1 MELSR
6 LRWVAPFFVMGS
18 LLGAVPPAQWVPARW
33 HWTDPSTLDL
43 LAGSPINC
51 LLLKSYNPA
60 FVQKAAERGI
70 ATLAVLTP
78 GVDPAEAARQAVQAK
93 LQGVVLEGDFPDAA
107 AERVKDLLAGSHAVV
122 VQLTARNKMKLGGP
136 DPIVGTYQGVW
147 PGIQVAENGEA
158 KAAPSGNPWID
169 TNSGFIRSVRVW
181 GSPAIWIGNLPPER
195 TIVTGQRYLQ
205 VISDAE
211 VYGARWIVA
220 LDQDFA
226 NRLQHG
232 DAAARQDWQ
241 RIGQYLKYFEDHRD
255 WRSWSPYGQLAVVQD
270 PKNGGLLSGGIIDMI
285 AAKHTPVRPVP
296 LALLSQDSLKGASMA
311 VDVDPQALTPAQR
324 AVLQSFTRGGGTLLS
339 GPPGWKDSVAGNSIT
354 LDKAELDRLNDIWH
368 DVQSMIGRKNLGARL
383 FNVASMLSFL
393 ESSPD
398 GKQVVVHLINYSG
411 YPIENVTVHMLSEY
425 HHARLITP
433 EGVRKDLELY
443 KTEEGSGVDIDAV
456 SVCATL
462 ELD

>member
-147 PGIQVAENGEA
+147 PGIQVVENGEA

-181 GSPAIWIGNLPPER
+181 GSPAIWIGNLPPELAAHR
-195 TIVTGQRYLQ
+195 P
-205 VISDAE
+205 ISE
-211 VYGARWIVA
+211 ILRG
-220 LDQDFA
+220 
-226 NRLQHG
+226 
-232 DAAARQDWQ
+232 
-241 RIGQYLKYFEDHRD
+241 
-255 WRSWSPYGQLAVVQD
+255 SP
-270 PKNGGLLSGGIIDMI
+270 
-285 AAKHTPVRPVP
+285 R
-296 LALLSQDSLKGASMA
+296 LALLEPLRPVGRSAGSQERRPAFRRHHRYDRRQAHSRAPRAAGPAFPGFPEGRQHGRGRGPAGAHA
-311 VDVDPQALTPAQR
+311 RTARRAAILHPRRRHAALR
-324 AVLQSFTRGGGTLLS
+324 SSRLERLRCG
-339 GPPGWKDSVAGNSIT
+339 
-354 LDKAELDRLNDIWH
+354 EL
-368 DVQSMIGRKNLGARL
+368 
-383 FNVASMLSFL
+383 
-393 ESSPD
+393 
-398 GKQVVVHLINYSG
+398 
-411 YPIENVTVHMLSEY
+411 
-425 HHARLITP
+425 HHA
-433 EGVRKDLELY
+433 G
-443 KTEEGSGVDIDAV
+443 
-456 SVCATL
+456 
-462 ELD
+462 